1 MQLSF
6 TRVAIVNRGEPAMRL
21 LHAVRELNEQHGSRL
36 HTIALYTEPDRHSM
50 FVREADDALCLGPA
64 SFVDP
69 RDGQRKSKYLD
80 YAALR
85 HALVQTRAE
94 AVWVGWGFV
103 AEHAEFADLCRELGI
118 VFIGPGGDAMR
129 RVGDKIASKLL
140 AESARVPVAPWTG
153 GPVDDVDDAIA
164 WADKIGFPLMIKAT
178 AGGGGRGVRRIL
190 AREDLAAAFRSA
202 QSEALKFFGSAT
214 VFLEKAIVGARH
226 VEVQVLADHHGH
238 CWAVG
243 VRDCTI
249 QRRNQKVLE
258 EAPSPVLDEALEQDF
273 RAAAVRLTRAAGYT
287 NAGTVEFLFDVASRG
302 FYFMEM
308 NTRLQVEHPV
318 TEATTG
324 VDLVKMQLSIASGNP
339 LEGPAPAT
347 IGHAIEV
354 RINAEDPDRQF
365 APAPGRV
372 ELLRLPTGP
381 GLRIDTGVAQGDQVA
396 PDFDSMIAKLIAYG
410 NTREEAAS
418 RLRRALLESAI
429 VIRGGT
435 SNKAFLLEL
444 LSHPDVVAN
453 RTDIGWL
460 DRTWSQ
466 DRPAIR
472 RHAAIALLQAAL
484 DVYDRE
490 FALERRN
497 FFVSASRG
505 RMCVRNEVG
514 RSVELRYAGQT
525 YKLEARRLGPDDYRV
540 YVDGQ
545 RLDVSVR
552 RQGEFE
558 RWLTVAGTRY
568 RVVSVVDGLTHLV
581 EVNGVPHSVSR
592 DDGGVVHAP
601 SPAVTLSIHV
611 KPGDIV
617 AQGAPLLVLEA
628 MKMEMSIAAPCAGRV
643 RKVMVRPN
651 VQVSAGSPLVLIEPE
666 AEGEQ
671 PQAAERVDFAPEQA
685 APSPSGRA
693 AYHQHIGDVR
703 RLMLGYEVDAGE
715 AKTLCRAWHAVR
727 AVLPADDAAACSCED
742 EVLGIFADL
751 LAVYRDE
758 PAEAFE
764 QRVSAEE
771 YLTSYL
777 RSVNLAGKGLPA
789 AFVEK
794 LKRALRHY
802 GVTSLEPTP
811 ELDDALVFASKAV
824 RRMDDC
830 AAHAFALLELRLQNA
845 DALSGRTGSEFR
857 ELLDRVI
864 SATQDRYVPLNDLA
878 RQARFRFFD
887 RRLFAAAQEQTH
899 QQVRATLDGL
909 GDMPN
914 GGQRAALMA
923 SLVDCPYPLQGLLSS
938 TFADDRP
945 ALRRIGLEVMM
956 RRFFRIRPL
965 ESLTEVESHGRTV
978 LRASYRDADQ
988 IRHVVATY
996 ADYPRLDSAVEA
1008 ALPSL
1013 SEHSDPSAVLLDL
1026 YAFHEDTTIDVEQT
1040 QTVIAEILE
1049 RTLGGHAPGC
1059 VCVSLSGKGVDEPV
1073 RSFTFT
1079 STPDGG
1085 LREHDVHPGMHPM
1098 LAERLEIWRLQ
1109 NFKTEQLAAR
1119 EHTYLFH
1126 AVARD
1131 NPKDERL
1138 FAFVDVPDLTPL
1150 RDAAGHLT
1158 ELPHLEYLYLEA
1170 VAGIREVQ
1178 ARRPARDRLQWNRI
1192 VLFLRP
1198 IVELG
1203 PSDILRI
1210 ARRLAPAAKN
1220 LGLEKSVVRLTVR
1233 DEKTGELVDRVLHIS
1248 NRAGT
1253 GLRLQFD
1260 TISDQPVRSLSSYS
1274 QRVVRMRRLGLV
1286 YPYEVIRMLTPS
1298 PGVEQAE
1305 FPPGDFQEY
1314 DLEDHQHLVPVDRA
1328 PGSNR
1333 ANVVVGVIRNMTAK
1347 HPEGMT
1353 RVMLLGDASRE
1364 MGALAEPE
1372 CRRIIA
1378 ALDLAEALRVPLD
1391 WFPVSSG
1398 AKIAMD
1404 VGTEGLDWV
1413 ARVLRR
1419 LIEYTQ
1425 AGGVVNVVVTGV
1437 NVGGQSYWNAEATML
1452 MHTKGILI
1460 MTPQASMVLTG
1471 KRALDY
1477 SGGVSAETNQGIGGF
1492 ERIMG
1497 PNGQAQYFARDVAE
1511 ACQILFRHYEHTYV
1525 APGEHFPRR
1534 ATTSDP
1540 VHRDVCSEPHSSVN
1554 GTGFERVGDV
1564 FSLATNPGRKKPFDV
1579 RSVMRA
1585 VVDKDHEPLERWLNM
1600 RDAETAVTWDVHL
1613 GGIPVSLIGIESRP
1627 LQRVGP
1633 VPGDG
1638 PETWTG
1644 GTLFPQ
1650 SSKKVARA
1658 INGASGNRPVVVLAN
1673 LSGFD
1678 GSPESMRERQL
1689 EFGAEIGRA
1698 VVNFRGPMV
1707 FCVISRYH
1715 GGAYVVF
1722 SCTLNEHLQVAAIE
1736 GSHASVIGGA
1746 PAAAVVFPAE
1756 VKARTLAD
1764 PRVRQLQAELG
1775 RASDRDKPRIL
1786 ARYDETFKLVF
1797 AEKQGEVAE
1806 YFDGIHSVQ
1815 RARNVGSLHEI
1826 IPANDLRPYL
1836 ITAVER
1842 GMRGWLEER
1851 SRGSVQ
1857 PAPRAEARN
1866 IVRPRSAPVP

>member
-1 MQLSF
+1 MELSF

-21 LHAVRELNEQHGSRL
+21 LHAVRELNEQYGSRL
-36 HTIALYTEPDRHSM
+36 RTIALYTEPDRRSM
-50 FVREADDALCLGPA
+50 FVREADDAVCIGPA

-85 HALVQTRAE
+85 HALAE
-94 AVWVGWGFV
+94 THADAAWVGWGFV
-103 AEHAEFADLCRELGI
+103 AEHAEFADLCRELGV
-118 VFIGPGGDAMR
+118 VFIGPDGDAMR

-140 AESARVPVAPWTG
+140 AESAHVPVAPWTG
-153 GPVDDVDDAIA
+153 GPVESVEDALA

-190 AREDLAAAFRSA
+190 AREALEAAFQSA
-202 QSEALKFFGSAT
+202 RSEALKFFGSAT

-226 VEVQVLADHHGH
+226 VEVQVFADHHGN

-258 EAPSPVLDEALEQDF
+258 EAPSPVLDAALEQEF
-273 RAAAVRLTRAAGYT
+273 KAAAERLTRAAGYT

-324 VDLVKMQLSIASGNP
+324 VDLVKMQLSIASGNR
-339 LEGPAPAT
+339 LEGPPPAT
-347 IGHAIEV
+347 LGHAIEV

-410 NTREEAAS
+410 KTREEAAS

-460 DRTWSQ
+460 DRIWSQ
-466 DRPAIR
+466 DKPRIRP
-472 RHAAIALLQAAL
+472 HAAIALLQAAL

-505 RMCVRNEVG
+505 RMCVRSEVG
-514 RSVELRYAGQT
+514 RAIELRYAGQS
-525 YKLEARRLGPDDYRV
+525 YKLEARRLGADEYRV

-545 RLDVSVR
+545 RLDVSVQ

-558 RWLTVAGTRY
+558 RWLTVSGIRN

-611 KPGDIV
+611 KPGDVV
-617 AQGAPLLVLEA
+617 AQGAPLLMLEA
-628 MKMEMSIAAPCAGRV
+628 MKMEMSITAPCAGRV
-643 RKVMVRPN
+643 RKVLVRPN
-651 VQVSAGSPLVLIEPE
+651 VQVAAGTPLVLIDPE
-666 AEGEQ
+666 AEGQQ
-671 PQAAERVDFAPEQA
+671 PQPTERVDFAVTQA
-685 APSPSGRA
+685 APSPCGPA
-693 AYHQHIGDVR
+693 AHHEHLCDVR
-703 RLMLGYEVDAGE
+703 RLMLGYEVDARE
-715 AKTLCRAWHAVR
+715 SKALWDTWQTVR
-727 AVLPADDAAACSCED
+727 AALPVDDDAACSRED
-742 EVLGIFADL
+742 QVLGIFADL

-758 PAEAFE
+758 PVEAFE

-771 YLTSYL
+771 NLTSYL

-789 AFVEK
+789 AFLEK
-794 LKRALRHY
+794 IKRALGHY

-830 AAHAFALLELRLQNA
+830 ATHAFAILEFRLQNA
-845 DALSGRTGSEFR
+845 DELAGRATPEFR

-887 RRLFAAAQEQTH
+887 RRLFAAAQEQTYR
-899 QQVRATLDGL
+899 QVRATLDRL
-909 GDMPN
+909 GELPD

-923 SLVDCPYPLQGLLSS
+923 SLVDCPYSLQGLLSG
-938 TFADDRP
+938 TFADGRP
-945 ALRRIGLEVMM
+945 VLRRIGLELVL
-956 RRFFRIRPL
+956 RRFFRICAL
-965 ESLTEVESHGRTV
+965 ENLTEVESRGHVV
-978 LRASYRDADQ
+978 LRARYREADQ
-988 IRHVVATY
+988 LRNVVATY
-996 ADYPRLDSAVEA
+996 AEYPHLDGAIAA
-1008 ALPSL
+1008 ALPSV
-1013 SEHSDPSAVLLDL
+1013 SECAEPSSVLLDL
-1026 YAFHEDTTIDVEQT
+1026 YGVYEGSTIDVEQT
-1040 QTVIAEILE
+1040 QTTIAEVLG
-1049 RTLGGHAPGC
+1049 RTLKGHSPGC
-1059 VCVSLSGKGVDEPV
+1059 VCVSLSGKGPDQPV

-1079 STPDGG
+1079 PTADGSF
-1085 LREHDVHPGMHPM
+1085 RAHDIHPGMHPM
-1098 LAERLEIWRLQ
+1098 VAARLEVWRLK
-1109 NFKTEQLAAR
+1109 NFKTNQLAAR
-1119 EHTYLFH
+1119 EHTYLFY

-1138 FAFVDVPDLTPL
+1138 FAFVDVPDLTPR
-1150 RDAAGHLT
+1150 RDQAGHLT
-1158 ELPHLEYLYLEA
+1158 ELPHLEHLYLEA

-1178 ARRPARDRLQWNRI
+1178 ARRSARDRLQWNRI

-1198 IVELG
+1198 LVELG

-1233 DEKTGELVDRVLHIS
+1233 DDKTGELVDRVLHIS

-1260 TISDQPVRSLSSYS
+1260 TISDLPVRPLSSYS
-1274 QRVVRMRRLGLV
+1274 QQVVRMRRLGLV
-1286 YPYEVIRMLTPS
+1286 YPYEVVRMLTPS
-1298 PGVEQAE
+1298 RGVEQAE
-1305 FPPGDFQEY
+1305 FPPGEFTEY
-1314 DLEDHQHLVPVDRA
+1314 ELDDHQQLVPVDRA

-1347 HPEGMT
+1347 HPEGMA

-1372 CRRIIA
+1372 CRRIVA
-1378 ALDLAEALRVPLD
+1378 ALDLAERLQVPLD

-1419 LIEYTQ
+1419 LVEYTQ
-1425 AGGVVNVVVTGV
+1425 AGGVVNVVVTGI

-1452 MHTKGILI
+1452 MHTRGILI

-1525 APGEHFPRR
+1525 APGERFPRR

-1540 VHRDVCSEPHSSVN
+1540 ARRDVCAEPHASVN

-1627 LQRVGP
+1627 LQRVGL

-1644 GTLFPQ
+1644 GTLFPA

-1698 VVNFRGPMV
+1698 VVNFQGPMV

-1722 SCTLNEHLQVAAIE
+1722 SCTLNEQLQVAAVQ

-1764 PRVRQLQAELG
+1764 PRLKQLQAELG
-1775 RASDRDKPRIL
+1775 RASDRDKPRL
-1786 ARYDETFKLVF
+1786 AARYNETFKTVF
-1797 AEKQGEVAE
+1797 TEKQGEVAE
-1806 YFDGIHSVQ
+1806 YFDSIHSVQ
-1815 RARNVGSLHEI
+1815 RARDVGSLHEI
-1826 IPANDLRPYL
+1826 IPANELRPYL

-1842 GMRGWLEER
+1842 GMRRWLDEP
-1851 SRGSVQ
+1851 SRVASQ
-1857 PAPRAEARN
+1857 TAPRGDARN
-1866 IVRPRSAPVP
+1866 GGRPRSAPGP